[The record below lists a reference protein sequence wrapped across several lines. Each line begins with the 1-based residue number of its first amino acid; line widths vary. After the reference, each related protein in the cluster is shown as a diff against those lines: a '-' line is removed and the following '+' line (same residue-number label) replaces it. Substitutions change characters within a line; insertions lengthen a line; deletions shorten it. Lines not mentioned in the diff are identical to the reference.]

1 MKNFISRIKKKMTSF
16 LPLTW
21 IVYRYIILIYVL
33 FGNDEKS
40 RLQGFLP
47 REKAPWAGSAF
58 VRSAIEDHLR
68 AEALIT
74 L

>member
-1 MKNFISRIKKKMTSF
+1 
-16 LPLTW
+16 
-21 IVYRYIILIYVL
+21 VYRYIILIYVL